1 MAEALNLNAN
11 YLSELFHKYEGIS
24 ITSYIQNQKINAVKN
39 LLTYSQYSY
48 IEIATYLGYSSQSHL
63 GKIFKEKTGY
73 TLRQYRNQCSKK
85 EFRK

>member
-1 MAEALNLNAN
+1 MKKRAVIRV
-11 YLSELFHKYEGIS
+11 LSSFRDR
-24 ITSYIQNQKINAVKN
+24 SYIQNQKINAVKN